1 MCTTEGVHTLTC
13 CTHIFLLHSLSA
25 HIRTFSCACT
35 YTHGSC
41 SRKWCLL
48 HVCLWSLS
56 RLLPSHVSP
65 VLAAPAHSPRHHV
78 PVPILAELSRPESA
92 GHAPLRTCIEKFW
105 LPGQVGCTHR
115 FWAHR
120 VRQDHFCELI
130 DDPDLDEISDFSKH
144 TRENTELFGVT
155 TMFKSSVSHVS
166 HGDFALRQRER
177 EEEVLWSV
185 LQSRC
190 LWKVDRTIFGVILFS
205 FSENSILMDEIS
217 ENVLNDE
224 LNKL

>member
-1 MCTTEGVHTLTC
+1 
-13 CTHIFLLHSLSA
+13 
-25 HIRTFSCACT
+25 
-35 YTHGSC
+35 
-41 SRKWCLL
+41 
-48 HVCLWSLS
+48 
-56 RLLPSHVSP
+56 
-65 VLAAPAHSPRHHV
+65 
-78 PVPILAELSRPESA
+78 
-92 GHAPLRTCIEKFW
+92 
-105 LPGQVGCTHR
+105 
-115 FWAHR
+115 
-120 VRQDHFCELI
+120 
-130 DDPDLDEISDFSKH
+130 
-144 TRENTELFGVT
+144 
-155 TMFKSSVSHVS
+155 MFKSSVSHVS